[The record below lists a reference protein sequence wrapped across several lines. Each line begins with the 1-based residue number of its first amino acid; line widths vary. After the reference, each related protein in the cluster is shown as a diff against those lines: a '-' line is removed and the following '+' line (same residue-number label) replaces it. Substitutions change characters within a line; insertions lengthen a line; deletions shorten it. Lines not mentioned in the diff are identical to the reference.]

1 MPWKS
6 VSIMENRREFVRL
19 AHQGGVSVA
28 ALCRRFGIS
37 RQTGFTYLRRH
48 REEGGQGLE
57 DRSRR
62 PPTSPRRNPDAME
75 TAVLSLREE
84 NSDWGGRK

>member
-6 VSIMENRREFVRL
+6 ISIMENRQEFVRL
-19 AHQGGVSVA
+19 ARQGGVSIA
-28 ALCRRFGIS
+28 ELCRRFGIS

-48 REEGGQGLE
+48 GEAGEVGLA

-62 PPTSPRRNPDAME
+62 PLKHRELTDNRYLTRTTSYF
-75 TAVLSLREE
+75 
-84 NSDWGGRK
+84 